1 MLSGFKRA
9 TWVLGVKGGALGV
22 LLSVSATAAAAP
34 WAETGDLRAR
44 HHLEALS
51 ALGCF
56 DGLTTTWPVNWSA
69 VAEGLRGASDTC
81 RTSEHAAYLRA
92 ALDRAKTETRTAT
105 VTGFRYY
112 GRSLA
117 TRKAENGL
125 KLNPM
130 VPKYC
135 KQMQN
140 KISYCRVTAGT
151 RPAGWPSH
159 LGAGETVDTF
169 AGGREQVTAMAQW
182 RRTFDW

>member
-1 MLSGFKRA
+1 MLSGFKGAFWPRA
-9 TWVLGVKGGALGV
+9 VKGGALGV
-22 LLSVSATAAAAP
+22 LLSVSATATAAP

-105 VTGFRYY
+105 VT
-112 GRSLA
+112 
-117 TRKAENGL
+117 
-125 KLNPM
+125 P
-130 VPKYC
+130 V
-135 KQMQN
+135 
-140 KISYCRVTAGT
+140 SYTHLTLPTILRV
-151 RPAGWPSH
+151 
-159 LGAGETVDTF
+159 
-169 AGGREQVTAMAQW
+169 
-182 RRTFDW
+182 